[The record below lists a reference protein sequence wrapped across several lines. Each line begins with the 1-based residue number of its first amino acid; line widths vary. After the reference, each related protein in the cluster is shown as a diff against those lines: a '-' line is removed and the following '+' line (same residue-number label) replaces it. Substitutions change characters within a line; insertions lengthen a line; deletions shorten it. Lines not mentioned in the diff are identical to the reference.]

1 MRIWRSAEHTPLWKK
16 KKFFLSTYQK
26 FYLSIGH
33 YERWITTDYQYICHI
48 GPDKNYEDITNTP
61 FAFIGINFNFPFW
74 FVLYQGELDLN
85 ESSQDSLKY
94 MSFCG
99 VKKYQVLKLKIKKTI
114 SQVINGA
121 WSFKILRELGL
132 QFLENLFNALL
143 HGKSL
148 LQLKICK

>member
-1 MRIWRSAEHTPLWKK
+1 MKVCQAHTFVGKK
-16 KKFFLSTYQK
+16 IFLSTYQK

-61 FAFIGINFNFPFW
+61 FAFIRINFNFPFW
-74 FVLYQGELDLN
+74 FFLYQGELDLN

>member
-1 MRIWRSAEHTPLWKK
+1 MNDELPV
-16 KKFFLSTYQK
+16 
-26 FYLSIGH
+26 YLSDI
-33 YERWITTDYQYICHI
+33 R
-48 GPDKNYEDITNTP
+48 PDKNYENTTNTP
-61 FAFIGINFNFPFW
+61 FPFIRINFNFPFW
-74 FVLYQGELDLN
+74 FFLYQGELDIN
-85 ESSQDSLKY
+85 ESSQDLLKY

-99 VKKYQVLKLKIKKTI
+99 VKKYQVLKLKKKKKT
-114 SQVINGA
+114 SQVINAA

>member
-16 KKFFLSTYQK
+16 KNFLSTYQK

-61 FAFIGINFNFPFW
+61 FAFIRINFNFPFW

-99 VKKYQVLKLKIKKTI
+99 VKKYQFLKLKKKTI

>member
-1 MRIWRSAEHTPLWKK
+1 MNYHWLPV
-16 KKFFLSTYQK
+16 
-26 FYLSIGH
+26 YLSDI
-33 YERWITTDYQYICHI
+33 R
-48 GPDKNYEDITNTP
+48 PDKNYEITTNTP
-61 FAFIGINFNFPFW
+61 FAFIRINFNFPFW
-74 FVLYQGELDLN
+74 FFLYQGELDVN
-85 ESSQDSLKY
+85 ESSQDLLEY

-99 VKKYQVLKLKIKKTI
+99 VKKYQVLKLKKKTI

>member
-1 MRIWRSAEHTPLWKK
+1 MKVYQAHTFVGKK
-16 KKFFLSTYQK
+16 NFLSTYQK

-61 FAFIGINFNFPFW
+61 FAFIRINFNFPFW

-99 VKKYQVLKLKIKKTI
+99 VKKYQVLKLKKNPI

-121 WSFKILRELGL
+121 WDSKRTGVTIPWKLV
-132 QFLENLFNALL
+132 
-143 HGKSL
+143 
-148 LQLKICK
+148 

>member
-16 KKFFLSTYQK
+16 KIFLSTYQK

-61 FAFIGINFNFPFW
+61 FAFIRINFNFPFW
-74 FVLYQGELDLN
+74 FVLYQGELDVN

-99 VKKYQVLKLKIKKTI
+99 VKKYQVLKLKKKTI

-148 LQLKICK
+148 LQLKIFK